1 MDSKVLGDVF
11 MQFGWPGLIVFAAI
25 VGLFF
30 WLKYLL
36 DKSSKKTSDTLV
48 AGFTNLSNDMSKH
61 NDKLLEALINQNKT
75 NTEAL
80 LAVVN
85 TALVKH
91 DKQTKATYDKNL
103 KLRESVSHKIK
114 QKMHDLLNRYNCDRA
129 FILEFHNSKQNMT
142 GLSFL
147 WYDMTF
153 EEIAKGVKTIQSQ
166 WKDQEASALLPIVE
180 DINNEDGIKIYH
192 IEDLEAL
199 QKTSTV
205 LYHRL
210 RIERNLQEAIMVGLY
225 DSNNQII
232 GILILE
238 YEDTFLP
245 IEILDLADII
255 REAGSMADLLDY
267 KKLEEANNTK

>member
-267 KKLEEANNTK
+267 KKLEELDNTK

>member
-11 MQFGWPGLIVFAAI
+11 MQFGWPGLIIFAFI

-30 WLKYLL
+30 WFKYLM
-36 DKSSKKTSDTLV
+36 DKSNKKTSDTL
-48 AGFTNLSNDMSKH
+48 ATGFTNLSNDMAKH
-61 NDKLLEALINQNKT
+61 NDKLLEALISQNKT

-80 LAVVN
+80 LSVVN
-85 TALVKH
+85 TALIKH
-91 DKQTKATYDKNL
+91 DKQAKATYDKNL
-103 KLRESVSHKIK
+103 KFRESVSHKIK

-166 WKDQEASALLPIVE
+166 WKDQEASSLLPIVE
-180 DINNEDGIKIYH
+180 DINSEDGIKIYH

-267 KKLEEANNTK
+267 KKLEETDNTK

>member
-11 MQFGWPGLIVFAAI
+11 MQFGWPGLIVFAVI

-48 AGFTNLSNDMSKH
+48 TGFTNLSNDMSKH

-80 LAVVN
+80 LSVVN
-85 TALVKH
+85 AALVKH
-91 DKQTKATYDKNL
+91 DEQTRATYDKNL

-166 WKDQEASALLPIVE
+166 WKDQEASSLLPIVE

-245 IEILDLADII
+245 IEILDLADIM

-267 KKLEEANNTK
+267 KKLEEADNTK

>member
-91 DKQTKATYDKNL
+91 DKQTRATYDKNL

-267 KKLEEANNTK
+267 KKLEELDNTK

>member
-91 DKQTKATYDKNL
+91 DKQTRATYDKNL

-225 DSNNQII
+225 DSDNQII

-245 IEILDLADII
+245 IEILDLADIM

-267 KKLEEANNTK
+267 KKLEEADNTK